1 MQPFL
6 ESLIYDKFKLVM
18 NALFIY
24 YFQQCLL
31 LVNSNDKSNERGEV
45 EPSSKVSQKHRY
57 VSELPQCKEWKVS
70 VVMILV
76 FSCRS
81 IRSLKFVSG

>member
-1 MQPFL
+1 MLFL
-6 ESLIYDKFKLVM
+6 YIIFN
-18 NALFIY
+18 NAR
-24 YFQQCLL
+24 C
-31 LVNSNDKSNERGEV
+31 VNSNDKSNERGEV

-81 IRSLKFVSG
+81 IRALKFVSG